1 MSFDFIVIW
10 VLSSP
15 PHTNFRSLH
24 SIYLKNVRGILIGIA
39 LNLQIALDSMTIL
52 TLILPVHE
60 HGISFPWFVSHS
72 ITSLISYNFQYTFL
86 PSPSLICWF
95 LKRVKYN
102 PGVDSHSLFQ
112 GIFSTQGL
120 NSDLLYCRQILYPLS
135 YQGSKIYKHCQS

>member
-60 HGISFPWFVSHS
+60 HGISFP
-72 ITSLISYNFQYTFL
+72 
-86 PSPSLICWF
+86 
-95 LKRVKYN
+95 
-102 PGVDSHSLFQ
+102 
-112 GIFSTQGL
+112 
-120 NSDLLYCRQILYPLS
+120 
-135 YQGSKIYKHCQS
+135 